1 MVGWRL
7 LLVDEEQ
14 DLALALAAL
23 FAQHGEFSLEHE
35 TAPSMISARLSD
47 GLPPDAVLVS
57 AKPGAADA
65 SGQMIRD
72 GGYEG
77 PLLILCAENETTLPG
92 TETITRPFR
101 FGVLVTR
108 LRQLIREF
116 ETSDEAVVSIG
127 PFRFYPADK
136 SLVLDSGEV
145 TRLTDKEAAI
155 LRSLHRAG
163 NRPIARQTLLEEVW
177 GYNSGVTTHTLETHI
192 YRLRQKLEQGDT
204 PALLVTDAGGYRL
217 VTN

>member
-14 DLALALAAL
+14 DLALALSAL

-35 TAPSMISARLSD
+35 TAPSMISTRLNS

-57 AKPGAADA
+57 AKPNAADPLN
-65 SGQMIRD
+65 QMIRN

-77 PLLILCAENETTLPG
+77 PVLVLCAENEASLPD
-92 TETITRPFR
+92 TETLVRPFR

-116 ETSDEAVVSIG
+116 ESSEEAVVSIG
-127 PFRFYPADK
+127 PYRFHPAEK
-136 SLVLDSGEV
+136 TLVLGSGEV

-163 NRPIARQTLLEEVW
+163 NRPIARQMLLEEVW

-192 YRLRQKLEQGDT
+192 YRLRQKLEQGDA

-217 VTN
+217 VAE